1 MKCNKKMEE
10 RKMTY
15 LSNYKKLGVILLIA
29 VLITGIFAMVGFAQN
44 MGNAGCKNG
53 FSKWNN
59 SNAPR
64 VGNGGYSQDAPDADG
79 DGIPNGLDEDYIAD
93 CGCECCSEDDDGD
106 GILNC
111 QDPDYEGTCTC
122 EGEPQGNQW
131 GKQ

>member
-1 MKCNKKMEE
+1 
-10 RKMTY
+10 MTY
-15 LSNYKKLGVILLIA
+15 LSNYKKFGVILLVA

-44 MGNAGCKNG
+44 MGYAGGKNG
-53 FSKWNN
+53 YSKGNVN
-59 SNAPR
+59 VGPGS
-64 VGNGGYSQDAPDADG
+64 GNGGYRQDAPDADG

-93 CGCECCSEDDDGD
+93 CGCECCSEDDDQD
-106 GILNC
+106 GIPNC

>member
-1 MKCNKKMEE
+1 
-10 RKMTY
+10 MTY
-15 LSNYKKLGVILLIA
+15 LRNYKKLGAILLVA
-29 VLITGIFAMVGFAQN
+29 VLVTGIFAMVGFAKN
-44 MGNAGCKNG
+44 MGYTGGKNG

-64 VGNGGYSQDAPDADG
+64 AGNGGYRQDVPDADG
-79 DGIPNGLDEDYIAD
+79 DGIPNGLDEDYITD
-93 CGCECCSEDDDGD
+93 CDSDCCSEDDDGD
-106 GILNC
+106 GIPNC